1 ADAVR
6 ACGAVQRE
14 AEAIA
19 DRGRERRVRESDPVR
34 FGLGRERDWLWRG
47 AVAAR
52 DRGEI
57 GSKLREAQLWRPH
70 VLEVERSRDA
80 GVVERPLHGTIEREL
95 ANLDFT
101 CPGGSRG
108 CWQRAGAKAQV
119 EIAGG
124 IHAARKIKP
133 CDRRGNRE
141 ACKVDRYRVREGHV
155 PLQLR
160 LAREGRR

>member
-1 ADAVR
+1 RHLGQEIAADFSRAEPARVGYLRTAQRGLDEIEIADAVR

-80 GVVERPLHGTIEREL
+80 GVVERPLHGTIEGEL

-101 CPGGSRG
+101 CPGGS
-108 CWQRAGAKAQV
+108 
-119 EIAGG
+119 
-124 IHAARKIKP
+124 
-133 CDRRGNRE
+133 
-141 ACKVDRYRVREGHV
+141 
-155 PLQLR
+155 
-160 LAREGRR
+160 